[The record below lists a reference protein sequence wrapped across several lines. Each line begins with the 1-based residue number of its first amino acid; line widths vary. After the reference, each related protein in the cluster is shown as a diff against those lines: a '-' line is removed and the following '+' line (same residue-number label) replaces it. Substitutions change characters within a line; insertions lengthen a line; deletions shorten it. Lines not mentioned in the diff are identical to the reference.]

1 MPCYSVFHLLN
12 CLDVSE
18 EVTVVSLSFPSFFLL
33 FFPFLFSF
41 YSSLPLPFWNGMV
54 MIGVIREVNHT
65 HSFWDTFL
73 TSCNKL
79 PCIFRMFKGIFSC
92 VNESAGIVVLPEN
105 IHNVEKLRWDFY
117 TGELVAELIVEWLFW
132 LKSEMI
138 RYLKEQQLN
147 SSTFNLLR
155 YVDANDLFFF

>member
-1 MPCYSVFHLLN
+1 MLWQTNLLLCNLVQLYVALIHVLLLFEPCASEMACYSVFHLLN
-12 CLDVSE
+12 CLDISE
-18 EVTVVSLSFPSFFLL
+18 EVRVVSLFFPSFFLL
-33 FFPFLFSF
+33 FFSSLFSF

-54 MIGVIREVNHT
+54 MIGVSREVNHT

-73 TSCNKL
+73 TSCNKP

-117 TGELVAELIVEWLFW
+117 TG
-132 LKSEMI
+132 
-138 RYLKEQQLN
+138 
-147 SSTFNLLR
+147 
-155 YVDANDLFFF
+155 D